1 MPEAVLENLIRGY
14 LSTNQPVYT
23 FGWQGGEPM
32 LMGLDFFRRV
42 TDLQKKHG
50 RTGTRIANGIQ
61 TNATLINDAAAEHF
75 ARYRFLI
82 GCSLDGPAH
91 MHDRYRR
98 TTGGEPSQAAAL
110 KGIYH
115 LVRHQ
120 VEFNILVLVTQANVQ
135 HAKEVYR
142 YLVDQGFYY
151 HQYIPCVE
159 FDSKG
164 TLLPFAITGRQWG
177 DFMCEIFDLWYYR
190 DRQTVSVRYFD
201 SILQKLIDGS
211 CNICTLGDN
220 CCQYFV
226 VEYNG
231 DIYPCDFF
239 VREDLK
245 IGNIRDMSWG
255 NAPTSTLYNDFG
267 HQKSRCNAACI
278 TCDCRELC
286 MGDCLKNRLY
296 GNSEA
301 RNISWLCTG
310 WQQLIRHTRDKL
322 QDIADGIRESQIH
335 ADQRMLRS
343 NAGRRRVGPSTG
355 RNQSCP
361 CGSGRKYKKCCGR

>member
-98 TTGGEPSQAAAL
+98 TTGGEPSHAAAL

-120 VEFNILVLVTQANVQ
+120 VEFNILVLVTQANVH

-151 HQYIPCVE
+151 HQYI
-159 FDSKG
+159 
-164 TLLPFAITGRQWG
+164 TL
-177 DFMCEIFDLWYYR
+177 C
-190 DRQTVSVRYFD
+190 
-201 SILQKLIDGS
+201 
-211 CNICTLGDN
+211 
-220 CCQYFV
+220 
-226 VEYNG
+226 
-231 DIYPCDFF
+231 
-239 VREDLK
+239 
-245 IGNIRDMSWG
+245 
-255 NAPTSTLYNDFG
+255 
-267 HQKSRCNAACI
+267 
-278 TCDCRELC
+278 
-286 MGDCLKNRLY
+286 
-296 GNSEA
+296 
-301 RNISWLCTG
+301 
-310 WQQLIRHTRDKL
+310 
-322 QDIADGIRESQIH
+322 GI
-335 ADQRMLRS
+335 
-343 NAGRRRVGPSTG
+343 
-355 RNQSCP
+355 
-361 CGSGRKYKKCCGR
+361 